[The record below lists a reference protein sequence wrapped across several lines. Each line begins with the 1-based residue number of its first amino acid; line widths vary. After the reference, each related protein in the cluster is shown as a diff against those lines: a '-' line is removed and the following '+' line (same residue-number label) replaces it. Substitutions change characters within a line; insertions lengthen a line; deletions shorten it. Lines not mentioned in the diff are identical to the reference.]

1 MIAQSGPVTLPIIT
15 ITNSHCTLL
24 LSSLVLAMGHERLLL
39 QKSLI
44 PDATKGT
51 HSPYIQ
57 FFWYVDVR
65 AYV

>member
-15 ITNSHCTLL
+15 NSHCILL

-39 QKSLI
+39 QKPLI
-44 PDATKGT
+44 LDATKKGT
-51 HSPYIQ
+51 HSRYIQ